1 MTSNLDWRHAVQGTG
16 MLMLLGG
23 LTLTTG
29 CGSLAVGEKRFGCQ
43 GHPSDPLCLPA
54 SRVYQLTSGTDT
66 LQPRDPADVLD
77 ADAQRPPRHAA
88 TGQRSDSISSMGFF
102 GEDAALFGATR
113 ARTSRPRAAQTPAD
127 VAPVEEA
134 PHAVA
139 ESLLL
144 PRSRDPI
151 PLRLPSQVMR
161 IWLAPWEDD
170 QSDLHASGYV
180 FTEIVP
186 RTWTLAAGPDRF
198 SNAQLKPLQVQQRAH
213 AVSPVPPGQR
223 RAPAEAGA
231 SSSASPTM
239 KTQRTITP

>member
-1 MTSNLDWRHAVQGTG
+1 MTSNLDWRHAVYGAG
-16 MLMLLGG
+16 RLILLGG

-54 SRVYQLTSGTDT
+54 SQVYQLTSGTDT

-88 TGQRSDSISSMGFF
+88 TRERSDSIGSMGFF
-102 GEDAALFGATR
+102 GEDAALFGPSR
-113 ARTSRPRAAQTPAD
+113 AKTSRPRAAQTPAD
-127 VAPVEEA
+127 VVPVEKA
-134 PHAVA
+134 SHAVA

-198 SNAQLKPLQVQQRAH
+198 SNAQLKPLQVQQRTH
-213 AVSPVPPGQR
+213 PVSQSPGQR
-223 RAPAEAGA
+223 RAPAKAEA

-239 KTQRTITP
+239 NTQRTITP